1 MNTKKL
7 FFISPD
13 KLRSIKRPNMVKKDF
28 AAKLYFLVVSVEM
41 KKRRREKIIGRER
54 KIKEKER

>member
-41 KKRRREKIIGRER
+41 KKGGER
-54 KIKEKER
+54 K